1 VRDWSTGVKIGRLWH
16 AMSVVLVYPP
26 NFFREEKLR
35 KEPYGGLEERWGKA
49 PPLGILYLASSLLE
63 SGVKVGVVDLNALKV
78 GLKES
83 VNLIG
88 KSKPHV
94 IGISATSFQLR
105 GAVQLAERLKEEFEN
120 EVVIGLGG
128 AHISVDPDFI
138 NRFPIFDFGLVGEGE
153 ITFPSLVTRILKGEK
168 VRGTFYGKQPESLDE
183 LPFPDRQLIDAK
195 RYFSEKECA
204 TILATRGC
212 PYNCIFCSIK
222 GLRGQR
228 VRFRSPR
235 NVVDEMEGIRDQG
248 TRRFWFVDDT
258 FTVNRKYVLKLCEE
272 IINRKLDIEWW
283 CETRTESVDETILK
297 VMRKA
302 GCIQISFGIES
313 GSERIRIN
321 IIRKNFTND
330 QAIRAFRLCKKLDI
344 LTEAYLMLGF
354 PTETMED
361 LYYTANFPAE
371 LGADIIGV
379 HITQILPGS
388 DLLALAVKEGKIA
401 LDVYDQYAKGE
412 LKGSLP
418 VYVPEGLSLRILQ
431 NARKQAYRRFYFR
444 PQFLVSRLTKD
455 LHSLK
460 ELRND
465 IRVALKLCL
474 EGKTAAEP
482 E

>member
-1 VRDWSTGVKIGRLWH
+1 
-16 AMSVVLVYPP
+16 MSVVLVYPP
-26 NFFREEKLR
+26 NYFKEGKLQ
-35 KEPYGGLEERWGKA
+35 KELYGGLEESWGKA
-49 PPLGILYLASSLLE
+49 PPLGILYLASSLLA
-63 SGVKVGVVDLNALKV
+63 SGVEVRVVDLNALKV
-78 GLKES
+78 GLREG
-83 VNLIG
+83 VELIG

-94 IGISATSFQLR
+94 VGISATSFQLR

-128 AHISVDPDFI
+128 VHISVDPDFI

-153 ITFPSLVTRILKGEK
+153 ITFASIVTRILKGEK
-168 VRGTFYGKQPESLDE
+168 VRGTFYGKQPTSLNE
-183 LPFPDRQLIDAK
+183 LPFPARQLIDAK
-195 RYFSEKECA
+195 RYFSEEKCA

-235 NVVDEMEGIRDQG
+235 NVVDEMKEIRDMG
-248 TRRFWFVDDT
+248 TKRFWFVDDT
-258 FTVNRKYVLKLCEE
+258 FAVNRKYVLKLCEE
-272 IINRKLDIEWW
+272 MINRKLDIEWW
-283 CETRTESVDETILK
+283 CETRVESVDETILK

-321 IIRKNFTND
+321 TIRKNFTND
-330 QAIRAFRLCKKLDI
+330 QAIRAFRLCKKLGI
-344 LTEAYLMLGF
+344 FTEAYLMLGF

-361 LYYTANFPAE
+361 LYDTVNFSAE
-371 LGADIIGV
+371 LGADTVGV

-388 DLLALAVKEGKIA
+388 DLFALAVKEGRIA
-401 LDVYDQYAKGE
+401 PNVYDQYAKGE

-418 VYVPEGLSLRILQ
+418 VYVPEGLSLRDLQ
-431 NARKQAYRRFYFR
+431 NAREQAYKRFYFR
-444 PQFLVSRLTKD
+444 PQFLVRRLTKD
-455 LHSLK
+455 LHSFNA
-460 ELRND
+460 LRND
-465 IRVALKLCL
+465 ISVALKLFL

>member
-1 VRDWSTGVKIGRLWH
+1 
-16 AMSVVLVYPP
+16 MSVVLVYPP
-26 NFFREEKLR
+26 NYFREGKLR
-35 KEPYGGLEERWGKA
+35 KEPYGGLEERWGQA
-49 PPLGILYLASSLLE
+49 PPLGLLYLASSLLA
-63 SGVKVGVVDLNALKV
+63 SGVKVRVVDLNAVKI

-83 VNLIG
+83 VDLIG
-88 KSKPHV
+88 ESKPHV
-94 IGISATSFQLR
+94 VGISATSFQLR
-105 GAVQLAERLKEEFEN
+105 GAVQLAERLKDEFEN

-128 AHISVDPDFI
+128 VHISVDPDFI
-138 NRFPIFDFGLVGEGE
+138 NRFPMFDFGLIGEGE
-153 ITFPSLVTRILKGEK
+153 ITFPPLVTRILNGEK
-168 VRGTFYGKQPESLDE
+168 VRGTFCGKQPISLDE
-183 LPFPDRQLIDAK
+183 LPFPARQLIDAK
-195 RYFSEKECA
+195 RYFSEEEYV

-235 NVVDEMEGIRDQG
+235 NVVDEMEKIRDSG
-248 TRRFWFVDDT
+248 TRRFLFVDDT

-272 IINRKLDIEWW
+272 IIDRKLDIEWW
-283 CETRTESVDETILK
+283 CETRVDSVDETILK

-330 QAIRAFRLCKKLDI
+330 QAIRAFRLCKKLGI
-344 LTEAYLMLGF
+344 STEAYLMLGF

-361 LYYTANFPAE
+361 LYYTVNFSAE
-371 LGADIIGV
+371 LGADAIGV
-379 HITQILPGS
+379 HITQILHGS
-388 DLLALAVKEGKIA
+388 DLFALAVKESKIA
-401 LDVYDQYAKGE
+401 PNVYDQYAKGE

-418 VYVPEGLSLRILQ
+418 VYVPEGLSLRNLQ
-431 NARKQAYRRFYFR
+431 DARKQAYRRFYFR
-444 PQFLVSRLTKD
+444 PQFLLRTLTKD
-455 LHSLK
+455 LHSFK
-460 ELRND
+460 KLRND
-465 IRVALKLCL
+465 IRVALKLRL